1 MQFKFVL
8 LVMLNISQIP
18 NKLYLA
24 ERFVQTSGDPM
35 NQGIGTSVPEN
46 WRRTGVHMMF
56 LIKGGGEGGG
66 GAFEWGVEIFKGG
79 LTPWKTPCIIV

>member
-1 MQFKFVL
+1 MAVQICALSYVE
-8 LVMLNISQIP
+8 ISQIP

-56 LIKGGGEGGG
+56 LIKGGGEGGAEPLNG
-66 GAFEWGVEIFKGG
+66 G
-79 LTPWKTPCIIV
+79 